1 MSEASNLKPIAAA
14 APTLAQR
21 FALGLLRRWWL
32 TAIALSGFAL
42 GAGTLGIFLLLRQ
55 PPKPQCE
62 SVFWPFASAS
72 LRVSCAQELAQ
83 KHTLEDLFGAIAL
96 VDSLPQG
103 HPLRPLINRWIEI
116 WAKQALDLAEAE
128 FHSGKLDRA
137 IYFAKKIPAQTTA
150 HAQVE
155 ARIQHWKTVWVRGE
169 TVFKRAEAALGDED
183 WRKAFSVMVGLLSV
197 DNRYWAQTQY
207 ELLNQ
212 KIIGAQKDETRLV
225 QAQHLLEAGG
235 IESLT
240 KALSMLQE
248 LSEGTIFKK
257 SVKET
262 TDKIAKALVKIA
274 ETALGR
280 QDLTTALKALE
291 EIPRNVSF
299 WPEVQDWTDIANAMS
314 DAWAGT
320 VEGYDKAIAEL
331 KKLNPQRPLYS
342 KAQEYIQKWSADKS
356 YVKVLEEAK
365 ASVADGTIQ
374 SLTTAIEQARQIPS
388 DSTQWGSA
396 QQEIKEW
403 GENLSHQQDQ
413 PILDRADQLSAKG
426 DPASLQ
432 AAIQKAQQI
441 APGAPLYS
449 EAQSRIKDWS
459 SQLNPGPSRASEANE
474 AESPSR
480 SSDRETRTLFQEAQ
494 RMAQKSTPAALASA
508 IETASQIPA
517 KSPLY
522 AEAQQSMTAWG
533 DQMLELANSKAN
545 YDLSSAIAIA
555 QQIPAAAPAY
565 DAAQQQIQAWQK
577 AAPSEPQEQP
587 SSSPSL

>member
-1 MSEASNLKPIAAA
+1 MSEASNLKSIAAA

-21 FALGLLRRWWL
+21 FTLGLLRRWWL

-62 SVFWPFASAS
+62 HVFWPFASAS
-72 LRVSCAQELAQ
+72 LRVSCAQEQAQ
-83 KHTLEDLFGAIAL
+83 KNTLEDLFGAIAL

-103 HPLRPLINRWIEI
+103 HPLRPLINRWVEI

-128 FHSGKLDRA
+128 FHNGKLDRA
-137 IYFAKKIPAQTTA
+137 IYFAKKIPSQTTA

-155 ARIQHWKTVWVRGE
+155 ARIQHWKIVWAKGK
-169 TVFKRAEAALGDED
+169 TVFERAEAALNDED

-207 ELLNQ
+207 EVLNQ
-212 KIIGAQKDETRLV
+212 KIIGAQKDETQLV
-225 QAQHLLEAGG
+225 KAQHLLEAGG
-235 IESLT
+235 IENLT
-240 KALSMLQE
+240 KALSLVQD

-262 TDKIAKALVKIA
+262 INKAAKALVKIA
-274 ETALGR
+274 EVALGR
-280 QDLTTALKALE
+280 QDLTTALRALE
-291 EIPRNVSF
+291 EIPRNVSL
-299 WPEVQDWTDIANAMS
+299 WPEVEDWTNIANAMS
-314 DAWAGT
+314 DTWAGT
-320 VEGYDKAIAEL
+320 MEGYDKAIAEL
-331 KKLNPQRPLYS
+331 KKLSPQRPLYL

-356 YVKVLEEAK
+356 YVKVLEEAR
-365 ASVADGTIQ
+365 ASVADGTIP
-374 SLTTAIEQARQIPS
+374 SLSMAIEQARQIPS
-388 DSTQWGSA
+388 DSTQWASA
-396 QQEIKEW
+396 QQEIKQW
-403 GENLSHQQDQ
+403 STNLSQQQDQ
-413 PILDRADQLSAKG
+413 PILDQAEALSTKG
-426 DPASLQ
+426 DAASLR
-432 AAIQKAQQI
+432 AAMRKAQQI
-441 APGAPLYS
+441 APGAPLYA

-459 SQLNPGPSRASEANE
+459 SQLNPGSAATQATEP
-474 AESPSR
+474 PLTQG
-480 SSDRETRTLFQEAQ
+480 SSDRETLTLLQEAQ
-494 RMAQKSTPAALASA
+494 RMAQKSTPASLASA
-508 IETASQIPA
+508 IETASQVPTQSA
-517 KSPLY
+517 LY

-533 DQMLELANSKAN
+533 DQMLELATSKAN

-587 SSSPSL
+587 SPPSL